1 MPLPLPPPSA
11 VAAALA
17 AAALAGGLLRDCIA
31 KFGQHDDVVRQA
43 EVARVRAEVS
53 EVRPNL
59 VSTAGKVG

>member
-17 AAALAGGLLRDCIA
+17 AISLRDCIA

-43 EVARVRAEVS
+43 EVARVRAEVRS
-53 EVRPNL
+53 A
-59 VSTAGKVG
+59 T

>member
-43 EVARVRAEVS
+43 EVARVRAEVRS
-53 EVRPNL
+53 A
-59 VSTAGKVG
+59 T